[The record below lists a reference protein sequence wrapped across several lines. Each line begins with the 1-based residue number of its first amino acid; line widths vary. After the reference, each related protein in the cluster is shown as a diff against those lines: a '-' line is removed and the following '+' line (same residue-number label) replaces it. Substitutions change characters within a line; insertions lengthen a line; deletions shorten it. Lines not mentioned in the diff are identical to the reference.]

1 MLAGGEQQLRRGMV
15 RGNGSALLLKRMAG
29 AASRL
34 TLTKHPQCAI
44 RSEQLNLA
52 FWERDLIID
61 HTVTWAEVDLDAI
74 AHNVRELKRWVGD
87 QAELIAV
94 VKANAY
100 GHGAVTVARTVT
112 EAGAGRLG
120 VGRTL
125 EGVQLRRAG
134 IEAPILLMC
143 YALPAEA
150 ETIVRWRLT
159 PTVNTWEQA
168 VALNAAASAAGTRL
182 PIHIK
187 ADTGMSRYG
196 LLPEEVLPFAQALSR
211 LPDLWLEGFYTH
223 FSMGD
228 DADSTYTQ
236 HQFELYSDL
245 SGQLDAAGLHIPFRH
260 VANSATTLNWPEL
273 ALEGVR
279 CGITLYGLCPSAEMQ
294 PRVSLRPAMA
304 LKSRVG
310 RVRTLPAGS
319 SVSYGCTYVT
329 ERPTALALV
338 PVGYGDGYHRLVS
351 SRGAVLIRGQRAPI
365 AGRVCMDQFVVEVDG
380 IPGVQLDDEVVLI
393 GRQGDAEITAD
404 EVARWAETI
413 NYEVVTGILPRVTR
427 VYLRGGQVVGMQPLL
442 APGEW

>member
-1 MLAGGEQQLRRGMV
+1 
-15 RGNGSALLLKRMAG
+15 
-29 AASRL
+29 
-34 TLTKHPQCAI
+34 
-44 RSEQLNLA
+44 
-52 FWERDLIID
+52 LIVD
-61 HTVTWAEVDLDAI
+61 HTVTWAEVDLYAI

-87 QAELIAV
+87 HADLIAV

-100 GHGAVTVARTVT
+100 GHGAVAVARTALK
-112 EAGAGRLG
+112 AGAGRLG

-150 ETIVRWRLT
+150 ATIVRWSLT

-168 VALNAAASAAGTRL
+168 VALNAAASAEGIRL
-182 PIHIK
+182 PVHIK
-187 ADTGMSRYG
+187 ADTGMGRYG
-196 LLPEEVLPFAQALSR
+196 LLPVEVVPFAQALSQ
-211 LPDLWLEGFYTH
+211 LPALHLEGFYTH

-228 DADSTYTQ
+228 TADSMYTQ
-236 HQFELYSDL
+236 RQFELFCDL
-245 SGQLDAAGLHIPFRH
+245 SGQLQKAGLHIPFRH

-279 CGITLYGLCPSAEMQ
+279 CGISIYGLRPSEEMQ
-294 PRVSLRPAMA
+294 PRIALRPAMA

-319 SVSYGCTYVT
+319 SVSYGCTYRT

-338 PVGYGDGYHRLVS
+338 PAGYGDGYHRLAS
-351 SRGAVLIRGQRAPI
+351 GRGAVLIRGQRAPI
-365 AGRVCMDQFVVEVDG
+365 AGRVCMDQFVVDVNG
-380 IPGVQLDDEVVLI
+380 IPGVQQDDEVVLI
-393 GRQGDAEITAD
+393 GRQGEEQITAH

-413 NYEVVTGILPRVTR
+413 SYEVITGILPRVTR
-427 VYLRGGQVVGMQPLL
+427 VYLQGGEVVGMTPLL
-442 APGEW
+442 ASGEW